1 MVLLDL
7 TLAATQGLS
16 SRQNS
21 SLSGGGD
28 SLLREMAEDDEKIKL
43 LVKKVSHLYL
53 QGKNITKISPAL
65 NKLKNLS
72 TIYLYDN
79 KISNVSALA
88 YANNLQNVYL
98 QGNDIENTFGLS
110 KLRKLEKL
118 YLSNNRIEVVEDLVD
133 PAGYGSLKELYLDNQ
148 KLGQGHQLIFD
159 PETLNLLGQT
169 LQILNISANQI
180 TNIDQVLHSCH
191 QTLIKLD
198 ASNNNISRLAISFID
213 PITNQPL
220 DFSLSKLVLKNN
232 PIQSK
237 QSMKYYRQQI
247 CCHFQKIKS
256 LDGKEISNFEK
267 KWHKAFAS
275 KTETIQSQK
284 QNHKKEKYTYVET
297 TPIPSHWRSRGLPG
311 GRDRFD
317 LVLAKAANTHST
329 ITHNHEGPLRQPS
342 PQKKLD
348 KGDFDEVSGKGYPKL
363 SEGHPLE
370 SELDVKPKHN
380 FIAMKLAPID

>member
-7 TLAATQGLS
+7 SLAANQGLS

-21 SLSGGGD
+21 TLSGGGD
-28 SLLREMAEDDEKIKL
+28 SLLREITEDDDKIKKL
-43 LVKKVSHLYL
+43 IKKVSHLYL
-53 QGKNITKISPAL
+53 QGKNITKISPAI
-65 NKLKNLS
+65 NKLRNLS

-88 YANNLQNVYL
+88 YAKNLQHVYL

-110 KLRKLEKL
+110 KLTKLEKL

-198 ASNNNISRLAISFID
+198 ASNNNIAGLANSFID

-220 DFSLSKLVLKNN
+220 DFSLTQLVLKNN
-232 PIQSK
+232 PFQSK

-267 KWHKAFAS
+267 KWHLAFANRTEQKHS
-275 KTETIQSQK
+275 KK
-284 QNHKKEKYTYVET
+284 QPSISKQYTYIDP

-317 LVLAKAANTHST
+317 LVLAKAANSRQT

-348 KGDFDEVSGKGYPKL
+348 KGDFDEISGKGYPKI

-370 SELDVKPKHN
+370 SEFDVRPKMN
-380 FIAMKLAPID
+380 LTAMKLAPID